1 MQHYCEEELKFCQA
15 LPKIELHAHL
25 NGSLRD
31 ATIRKLA
38 IKRQLDPSLTKLIE
52 KGDRTLSEC
61 FKLFDVIH
69 QITTDHET
77 ITGIASEVVEDFAAD
92 NVRYLELRTTPKTRS
107 EHGMT
112 KRSYTEAV
120 LKGMQ
125 EAQGRQRAS
134 KGRSIAVRL
143 LLSIDRREDAA
154 AALETVQLAA
164 ELQSRGVVGIDL
176 SGNPTLGQ
184 WSTWEPA
191 LQEARRQ
198 GLKITLHAA
207 EVYNPAETEAML
219 HFRPD
224 RLGHM
229 CCLDERLEALHYSTG
244 IPVELCLSSNIITES
259 VASYPEH
266 HFHPFYSAG
275 HPVILCTDDSGVFST
290 SLSKEFA
297 IAAQAFQFSRLQL
310 WQISE
315 AAIDHTF
322 LNEEEKQ
329 DLRKE
334 FENARL
340 KLQAEKCS

>member
-1 MQHYCEEELKFCQA
+1 MQQYGEEQLKFCQA
-15 LPKIELHAHL
+15 LPKVELHAHL

-31 ATIRKLA
+31 TTIRELA
-38 IKRQLDPSLTKLIE
+38 LKRNLDPALTKVIE
-52 KGDRTLSEC
+52 MGDRTLSEC
-61 FKLFDVIH
+61 FKLFDIIH
-69 QITTDHET
+69 RITTDHDT
-77 ITGIASEVVEDFAAD
+77 ITRITCEVIEDFAAD
-92 NVRYLELRTTPKTRS
+92 NVHYLELRTTPKTRS

-125 EAQGRQRAS
+125 EAQQGSRGQN
-134 KGRSIAVRL
+134 ITVRL
-143 LLSIDRREDAA
+143 LLSIDRREDTA

-164 ELQSRGVVGIDL
+164 ELHSRGIVGIDL
-176 SGNPTLGQ
+176 SGNPTVGK
-184 WSTWEPA
+184 WSAWEPA

-198 GLKITLHAA
+198 GLKVTLHAA
-207 EVYNPAETEAML
+207 EVYNPEETAAML
-219 HFRPD
+219 HFRPE

-229 CCLDERLEALHYSTG
+229 CCLDERLEVLHYNTG

-275 HPVILCTDDSGVFST
+275 HPVILCTDDSGVFCT

-297 IAAQAFQFSRLQL
+297 IAAHAFQLSNSQL
-310 WQISE
+310 WQLSE

-322 LNEEEKQ
+322 LKEEEKEQ
-329 DLRKE
+329 LRKK
-334 FENARL
+334 FQIARATL
-340 KLQAEKCS
+340 EGCFPL